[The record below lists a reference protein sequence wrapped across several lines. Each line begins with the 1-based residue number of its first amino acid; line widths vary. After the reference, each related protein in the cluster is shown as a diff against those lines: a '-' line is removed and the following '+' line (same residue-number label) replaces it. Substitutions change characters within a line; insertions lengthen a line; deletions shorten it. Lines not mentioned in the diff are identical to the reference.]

1 MKTSRRL
8 FVTLFIIV
16 GGLLVS
22 GPMLL
27 LLYGALGAALSGLL
41 VLLAG
46 ALLPLP
52 IMLLLK
58 KMKLLPDTSD
68 TELQSELSTKSRDR
82 NHMR

>member
-16 GGLLVS
+16 CCLLAS
-22 GPMLL
+22 GPMLFL
-27 LLYGALGAALSGLL
+27 VYGALGAAVSGML
-41 VLLAG
+41 VLLTG

-58 KMKLLPDTSD
+58 KMKLLPDTSNK
-68 TELQSELSTKSRDR
+68 E
-82 NHMR
+82 